1 MITKLNIQIDNDNSC
16 CVLKYSPTEPRLESQ
31 FLHFTHKLRSDT
43 DCVNFNFVQEQ
54 CTKRRRRQVLVR
66 GISIEDHI
74 KYMTTTR

>member
-43 DCVNFNFVQEQ
+43 YCVLILILYKNNVQ
-54 CTKRRRRQVLVR
+54 KRRRQVLVR

-74 KYMTTTR
+74 KYMTATR

>member
-43 DCVNFNFVQEQ
+43 DCVNFNFV
-54 CTKRRRRQVLVR
+54 LVR
-66 GISIEDHI
+66 DISIEDHI